1 MDEIEKEASVNS
13 NNPQTSG
20 EILSKKR
27 KDTGLSLESVA
38 EKLNLDPK
46 LIELLEKNEYE
57 SFKFETYLKGYLRA
71 YSKFLDIDGDMIIN
85 LYKENN
91 PEKQPEILPDVKPKI
106 QKNSNDKSVKLF
118 TYIIGLSFALSI
130 LIWYQKNF
138 LIEPNKEITKIVS
151 STPDISNKIN
161 GVDISYKI
169 ITHSDYWQWPID
181 NIIKKYK
188 QDDDTNNFDLIKN
201 KDTRDA
207 TAEDK
212 KQTEIK
218 DITKTEESPVYEK
231 QNASDTVVLT
241 LTGDSWI
248 EIYDRDGNR
257 LFLDLARSGKNYIVN
272 GNSPFNILLGAA
284 NEVSVEFNG
293 SAFNTEP
300 YIKYGIARFTLPME

>member
-151 STPDISNKIN
+151 SIPDISNKIN

>member
-272 GNSPFNILLGAA
+272 GNSPFDILLGAA

>member
-151 STPDISNKIN
+151 SIPDISNKIN

-272 GNSPFNILLGAA
+272 GNSPFDILLGAA